1 MHTDSD
7 RALALAGVF
16 QAAALA
22 QQIARKGIADNEPLE
37 ASLGSLLETDPTNT
51 QAVFGDVSG
60 VQRGLRILLSQL
72 DRAPSGRDLEL
83 TKYAMTLL
91 QLGDRLMKDGKRLQ
105 DVASGIEAVKARETH
120 YTLGHQNQL
129 AMLADIYQR
138 NVSTLTPRIMVSG
151 EPLHLQNPD
160 NQARIRAV
168 LLAGVRAAILW
179 RQCDGN
185 RWKLILGRQ
194 RLVNAAR
201 QLLMQSDS

>member
-16 QAAALA
+16 QAAFLA
-22 QQIARKGIADNEPLE
+22 QQIARKGMADNESFE
-37 ASLGSLLETDPTNT
+37 ATLGSLLETDPADT
-51 QAVFGDVSG
+51 QAVFGGLSG
-60 VQRGLRILLSQL
+60 VQKGLRILLSQL

-91 QLGDRLMKDGKRLQ
+91 QLGDRLLKDGNRLQ
-105 DVASGIEAVKARETH
+105 DVAQGIDAVKDRQVHFPLA
-120 YTLGHQNQL
+120 HQNQL

-138 NVSTLTPRIMVSG
+138 NISTLSPRVMVSG

-179 RQCDGN
+179 RQCGGS
-185 RWKLILGRQ
+185 RWKLIFGRQ

-201 QLLMQSDS
+201 HWLGQSD